1 MTLASP
7 FVYFGGK
14 RAVADV
20 VWERFGNVSSY
31 VEPFAGSAAVLF
43 ARPDSHR
50 WWQQTETIN
59 DADGMVANFFRALQ
73 ADPKAVAHYA
83 DLPVNECDMHG
94 KHAFLVGQR
103 AGLTAKL
110 EGDPEYYDARIA
122 GWWVWGLNC
131 WIGGGWCSGEGPW
144 HVEGGLLVRAEKPVA
159 DGQGVNLKLVHLGDD
174 GRGVNRNRVH
184 LGSDGQGVNRK
195 RVNLGD
201 DGRGHCAAISEAL
214 EQYMMGLAD
223 RLRRV
228 RVCSGDWS
236 RICGPTPLRIDSG
249 TVGVFLDPP
258 YAETDGRDMG
268 LYAVED
274 GTVAHDVRAWAIEWG
289 QRRNVRIALCGY
301 EGQPMPEG
309 WSVHEWKASS
319 GYAGQGQAESNGKA
333 NRRRER
339 IWFNKSCLPITQG
352 RML

>member
-43 ARPDSHR
+43 ARPDAHR
-50 WWQQTETIN
+50 WWEQTETIN

-83 DLPVNECDMHG
+83 DLPVNETDMHG
-94 KHAFLVGQR
+94 KHAWLVGQR

-110 EGDPEYYDARIA
+110 EGDPEYYDAKIA

-131 WIGGGWCSGEGPW
+131 WIGGGWCSGQGPW
-144 HVEGGLLVRAEKPVA
+144 HVVDGLLVKAGKPVA
-159 DGQGVNLKLVHLGDD
+159 DGVWRQRVHLGD
-174 GRGVNRNRVH
+174 GGM
-184 LGSDGQGVNRK
+184 GVNRK
-195 RVNLGD
+195 LVHLGD

-249 TVGVFLDPP
+249 SVGVFLDPP
-258 YAETDGRDMG
+258 YAETDGRDMS
-268 LYAVED
+268 LYSVDD

-289 QRRNVRIALCGY
+289 QRPNVRIALCGY
-301 EGQPMPEG
+301 EGQPMPSD
-309 WSVHEWKASS
+309 WTVYEWKASS